1 MVVAK
6 FGKDAFDKFLTDAFS
21 EAVKNSNDKE
31 WLLGWIRTKSLRE
44 ALKKNHFFVT
54 NVKCQLLAS
63 QKVFLDEKC
72 LWGRVLGQT

>member
-31 WLLGWIRTKSLRE
+31 WLLGWIRTKSLNVPNARHTKCKQYVHIKNN
-44 ALKKNHFFVT
+44 LKI
-54 NVKCQLLAS
+54 
-63 QKVFLDEKC
+63 
-72 LWGRVLGQT
+72 